1 MSSFADDLR
10 AVIAKKAEQ
19 LHVEEFFLRRK
30 RGRAAAARRDRGRR
44 RRAARDV
51 FRPLVEEFYNV
62 SEAAGVLCGGSV
74 EECSVFSVQCSASGE
89 QRGSGCRL
97 APPAPRRRARTTK
110 SASRAPSS
118 RRAAWKRRWSAK
130 SKKGRKGE
138 REKGRKTRSKTL
150 RGPRSSMRLPFS
162 LLPRPACGVPRPSP
176 LLLTPRSPSPLLLA
190 VPSIALPRKTFRT
203 ANLDRDAARR
213 WCSDLLKK
221 CAAACM
227 EANRR

>member
-1 MSSFADDLR
+1 M
-10 AVIAKKAEQ
+10 
-19 LHVEEFFLRRK
+19 
-30 RGRAAAARRDRGRR
+30 
-44 RRAARDV
+44 

-62 SEAAGVLCGGSV
+62 LEAAGVLCGGSV

-97 APPAPRRRARTTK
+97 
-110 SASRAPSS
+110 
-118 RRAAWKRRWSAK
+118 RAAGTAPAGAHYEIRVTCSVVETGRVEAAVECEEQEGE
-130 SKKGRKGE
+130 KGRKGE
-138 REKGRKTRSKTL
+138 REKDTQQDITWTAL
-150 RGPRSSMRLPFS
+150 FDALPFS
-162 LLPRPACGVPRPSP
+162 PSP
-176 LLLTPRSPSPLLLA
+176 PTRCAGAPPFSPSSDPPLPFSPASGRPL
-190 VPSIALPRKTFRT
+190 IALPRKTFRT